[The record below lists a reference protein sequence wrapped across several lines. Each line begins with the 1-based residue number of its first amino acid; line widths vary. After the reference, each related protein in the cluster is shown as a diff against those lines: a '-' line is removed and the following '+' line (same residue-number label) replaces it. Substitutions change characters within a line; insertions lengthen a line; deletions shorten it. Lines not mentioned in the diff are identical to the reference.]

1 MRTITIAATAGF
13 LLAFGCG
20 VAQAASSAA
29 PVIDRISAGPD
40 GGWDYATFD
49 APHQK
54 IYVARTSGVTVIDLA
69 TKTSSAILPELSR
82 NHIALPVNGGKS
94 LLVTVGSTG
103 EAVLVDLASRQITER
118 LKTGSKPDAAM
129 IEPVSGLVWVMDN
142 KGGGITL
149 IDPHSG
155 QIKGKIAV
163 EGALEFA
170 VTDGAGTVFVN
181 VEDHN
186 EVIVLDAKSQSIR
199 AHYAM
204 PGCDEPTGL
213 AFDAKQK
220 RLIDSC
226 GNHVAAILSAKSGK
240 LLATVP
246 IGTGPDAVVFDQKTD
261 RALVPN
267 GRDGTVTVI
276 DMATMKVFKTLQTA
290 VSARTATFDTE
301 TGALYLPSGTFAQA
315 TVKGAPPQFVPGS
328 FAVLK
333 IVTR

>member
-1 MRTITIAATAGF
+1 MRTILLAATAS
-13 LLAFGCG
+13 LILALGSAT
-20 VAQAASSAA
+20 AQAAPPSA
-29 PVIDRISAGPD
+29 PVIERISAAPD

-49 APHQK
+49 AQHQK

-82 NHIALPVNGGKS
+82 NHIALPVNGGKT

-103 EAVLVDLASRQITER
+103 EAVLVDLASGNITGR
-118 LKTGSKPDAAM
+118 LKTGTKPDAAM

-142 KGGGITL
+142 RGGGISL
-149 IDPHSG
+149 IDPQLG
-155 QIKGKIAV
+155 QIRGKIAV

-186 EVIVLDAKSQSIR
+186 EVVVLDAKSQSIR

-220 RLIDSC
+220 LLIASC
-226 GNHVAAILSAKSGK
+226 GNHVAAILSAKTGQ

-246 IGTGPDAVVFDQKTD
+246 IGSGPDAVVYDQKTD

-276 DMATMKVFKTLQTA
+276 NMATMKVLKTLPTA
-290 VSARTATFDTE
+290 VSARTATFDSG
-301 TGALYLPSGTFAQA
+301 TGALYLPSGSFAPAA
-315 TVKGAPPQFVPGS
+315 TKGVLPQFVPGS